1 MTRVSFLIVL
11 LSFVLSG
18 CGGADDAA
26 VQAPVVSPAEQNT
39 VADEAPEAPVAA
51 PVDESEPAEM
61 VEESAAEED
70 QTDTADVP
78 IILAQADVPATDQ
91 DWKFTEGTHY
101 QRMVPTQ
108 PTIGGADKV
117 EVAEIFW
124 YGCNHCYTFEPF
136 INRWAE
142 DVPANARLVR
152 IPATWNPLVK
162 LHAQLYYTEEVLVSN
177 GKIAEPEV
185 FRNAVFAEYHRRG
198 NRLTSIDAIQE
209 LFAKHGVSEEDFT
222 NTWGSFEVSQKLRI
236 ADDLQRRYGITG
248 VPAVVVNGKYRTGAG
263 EAGGYPEL
271 LEIIDELIAKESIR

>member
-18 CGGADDAA
+18 CGGSDDTA

-39 VADEAPEAPVAA
+39 VADDTPEVPVAA

-70 QTDTADVP
+70 QTEAADVP
-78 IILAQADVPATDQ
+78 IILAQADVPASNQ

>member
-1 MTRVSFLIVL
+1 MTRISFLVVL
-11 LSFVLSG
+11 LAFVVGG
-18 CGGADDAA
+18 CGGADESAVEAPAVSSPEPAA
-26 VQAPVVSPAEQNT
+26 LVNET
-39 VADEAPEAPVAA
+39 PEAPVANPA
-51 PVDESEPAEM
+51 DESEPAEM
-61 VEESAAEED
+61 VEESGAEED
-70 QTDTADVP
+70 QTEAADVP
-78 IILAQADVPATDQ
+78 IVLAQADVPAAKQ
-91 DWKFTEGTHY
+91 EWKFTEGTHY

-162 LHAQLYYTEEVLVSN
+162 LHAQLYYTEEVLVNN

-271 LEIIDELIAKESIR
+271 LEIIDELIAKESVR

>member
-1 MTRVSFLIVL
+1 MTRISFLVVL
-11 LSFVLSG
+11 LAFIVSG
-18 CGGADDAA
+18 CGGSDDAA
-26 VQAPVVSPAEQNT
+26 VQAPKVSPAEQNT
-39 VADEAPEAPVAA
+39 VADEMPAAPVATPA
-51 PVDESEPAEM
+51 DEAEPAEM
-61 VEESAAEED
+61 VEESGAEED
-70 QTDTADVP
+70 ETEAADVP
-78 IILAQADVPATDQ
+78 IVLAQADVPAAKQ
-91 DWKFTEGTHY
+91 DWKFTEGKHY

-142 DVPANARLVR
+142 NVPANARLVR

-222 NTWGSFEVSQKLRI
+222 KTWGSFEVSQKLRI

-271 LEIIDELIAKESIR
+271 LEIIDELIAKESVR